1 MGGCG
6 GGPYRCRAEVG
17 YCLCAVFC
25 HGVNE
30 CRKKSTDC
38 VKLTE
43 VIFYQKCC
51 PCHCGESVNFA
62 PMMQKAI
69 KAAYDGGL
77 EILEVYG
84 TAFTVDVKEDKSPLT
99 EADRRAHNK
108 IMEYLE
114 GTGIPILSE
123 EGKHLPFGE
132 RKDWTRF
139 WLVDPLD
146 GTKEF
151 VKRNGEFTVNIALIE
166 NGVPISGV
174 IYVPVKDEM
183 YIGIKGKGAVKIDR
197 YSEIHTSHSDLD
209 DLFSKGKK
217 LPIASDRKTFMM
229 VGSRSHMSDET
240 MEYMQRMKAEHG
252 DVEIVSMGS
261 SLKLCLVAEGV
272 ADVYPRF
279 APTMEWDTGAGQAIA
294 LNAGCTVTEK
304 DEMTPLRYNKENLL
318 NPWFIVKR

>member
-1 MGGCG
+1 MTSIGR
-6 GGPYRCRAEVG
+6 YLRSDG
-17 YCLCAVFC
+17 YFR
-25 HGVNE
+25 GMIE
-30 CRKKSTDC
+30 
-38 VKLTE
+38 
-43 VIFYQKCC
+43 Q
-51 PCHCGESVNFA
+51 
-62 PMMQKAI
+62 AI
-69 KAAYDGGL
+69 KGAYEGGL
-77 EILEVYG
+77 EILKVYG
-84 TAFTVDVKEDKSPLT
+84 TEFTVDVKEDKSPLT

-108 IMEYLE
+108 IMEFLD
-114 GTGIPILSE
+114 GTGIPVLSE
-123 EGKHLPFGE
+123 EGKHLSFEE
-132 RKDWTRF
+132 RKAWKQF

-166 NGVPISGV
+166 DGVPVSGV

-183 YIGIKGKGAVKIDR
+183 YLGIKGKGAVKISE
-197 YSEIHTSHSDLD
+197 YSKHHVDHSDLE
-209 DLFSKGKK
+209 DLLSRGSK
-217 LPIASDRKTFMM
+217 LPMSNDRTVFTL

-240 MEYMQRMKAEHG
+240 MDYMERMKTEHG
-252 DVEIVSMGS
+252 EVEIVSMGS

-304 DEMTPLRYNKENLL
+304 DEITPLRYNKENLL

>member
-1 MGGCG
+1 MI
-6 GGPYRCRAEVG
+6 E
-17 YCLCAVFC
+17 
-25 HGVNE
+25 
-30 CRKKSTDC
+30 
-38 VKLTE
+38 
-43 VIFYQKCC
+43 Q
-51 PCHCGESVNFA
+51 
-62 PMMQKAI
+62 AI
-69 KAAYDGGL
+69 KGAFEGGK

-84 TAFTVDVKEDKSPLT
+84 TEFKVDVKEDKSPLT
-99 EADRRAHNK
+99 EADRRAHLK
-108 IMEYLE
+108 IMEYLKD
-114 GTGIPILSE
+114 TGIPVLSE
-123 EGKHLPFGE
+123 EGKDIPYAE
-132 RKDWTRF
+132 RKDWKQF

-166 NGVPISGV
+166 DGVPVSGV

-183 YIGIKGKGAVKIDR
+183 YLGIQGKGAFKIND
-197 YSEIHTSHSDLD
+197 YSKVHASHSDLN
-209 DLFSKGKK
+209 DLLSKGNK
-217 LPIASDRKTFMM
+217 LPIASDRTTFSM

-240 MEYMQRMKAEHG
+240 LEYFEKMKQKHG
-252 DVEIVSMGS
+252 DVEMVSMGS

-304 DEMTPLRYNKENLL
+304 DEVTPLRYNKENLL